1 MKQCRILD
9 RLKINKEEMS
19 NPYKHIIINGSKVI
33 MIDFE
38 RARFSNKVTNI
49 TQFFQYILKYNLI
62 PLTEENKKLLKNYKL
77 NPM

>member
-1 MKQCRILD
+1 
-9 RLKINKEEMS
+9 MS

-77 NPM
+77 NPIEKNYKNLLKLL